1 MKKFLKFTVVSLG
14 ILIVILLSI
23 TIITIFKK
31 YKNSD
36 IDISN
41 RISLNL
47 ALEDDY
53 QIKNFQIDKKQI
65 HLYLENKKDNSQLIR
80 TYDIKDGK
88 LSSELIIK

>member
-80 TYDIKDGK
+80 TYDIKDGT

>member
-1 MKKFLKFTVVSLG
+1 MSLG

-80 TYDIKDGK
+80 TYDIKDGT
-88 LSSELIIK
+88 LSSELIIKWFPKNY

>member
-41 RISLNL
+41 RISPNL

-80 TYDIKDGK
+80 TYDIKDGT